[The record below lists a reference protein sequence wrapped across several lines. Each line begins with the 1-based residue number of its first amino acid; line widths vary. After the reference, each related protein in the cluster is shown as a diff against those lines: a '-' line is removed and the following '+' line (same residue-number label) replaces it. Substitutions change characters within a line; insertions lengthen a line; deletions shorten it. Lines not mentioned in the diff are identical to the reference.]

1 VRLPESVVQEAEAG
15 QLAMPISCRCSM
27 ALAWVGLLA
36 CSPRSS
42 SMVDLQLDVDQAFD
56 QPPSAIATR
65 GFIHAPM
72 QSASLD

>member
-1 VRLPESVVQEAEAG
+1 
-15 QLAMPISCRCSM
+15 MPISCKCSM

-56 QPPSAIATR
+56 QPPSAIVATR
-65 GFIHAPM
+65 GFICNQHRWIKHV
-72 QSASLD
+72 SLGSVQQ